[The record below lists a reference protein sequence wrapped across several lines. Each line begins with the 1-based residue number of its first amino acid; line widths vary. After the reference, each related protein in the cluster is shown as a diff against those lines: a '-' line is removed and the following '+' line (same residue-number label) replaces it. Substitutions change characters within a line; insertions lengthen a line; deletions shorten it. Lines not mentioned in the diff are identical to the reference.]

1 MVVVALNRGLTMIR
15 HLTLIA
21 TVLFAGTL
29 FTPQAAQAQQTID
42 SLGLTVTTTPAAV
55 SDYSF
60 RGLSQTR
67 LRPAAQVTIDAEHA
81 SGVYVGAF
89 VSNVAFLG
97 TDARQEVDYLAGYRF
112 AIGDLK
118 LDLGATYY
126 TYPGYDAP
134 RGGFELNFWEF
145 ALRTS
150 YEIAPVKFVGLA
162 AWSPNF
168 TGESGSAVYLEGGFD
183 MTLDFGFT
191 FGFRAGYQMV
201 ERNIVPAAGSTR
213 GHFGV
218 EDYGT
223 FSLAVSR
230 EVYAG
235 FIGTATAIYNTLGSR
250 ADCFGGQKVCDSRV
264 IFSLSRPF

>member
-1 MVVVALNRGLTMIR
+1 MARP
-15 HLTLIA
+15 LTLIA
-21 TVLFAGTL
+21 TLLLAATVL
-29 FTPQAAQAQQTID
+29 TPQAAQAQQTID
-42 SLGLTVTTTPAAV
+42 SLGLTVTTTPAV
-55 SDYSF
+55 TSDYSF
-60 RGLSQTR
+60 RGFSQTR
-67 LRPAAQVTIDAEHA
+67 LRPAAQVTLDAEHS

-89 VSNVAFLG
+89 VSNVAFAG

-112 AIGDLK
+112 AVGDLK

-134 RGGFELNFWEF
+134 RGGFELNFWEL

-150 YEIAPVKFVGLA
+150 YAVAPVKFVGLA

-168 TGESGSAVYLEGGFD
+168 TGESGSAIYLEGGVD
-183 MTLDFGFT
+183 LALDFGFT
-191 FGFRAGYQMV
+191 VGLRAGYQMV
-201 ERNIVPAAGSTR
+201 ERNIVPAAGSSR

-223 FSLAVSR
+223 LSFTVSR
-230 EVYAG
+230 EVFAG
-235 FIGTATAIYNTLGSR
+235 VIGSATAIYNTLGSR

-264 IFSLSRPF
+264 IVSLSRPF